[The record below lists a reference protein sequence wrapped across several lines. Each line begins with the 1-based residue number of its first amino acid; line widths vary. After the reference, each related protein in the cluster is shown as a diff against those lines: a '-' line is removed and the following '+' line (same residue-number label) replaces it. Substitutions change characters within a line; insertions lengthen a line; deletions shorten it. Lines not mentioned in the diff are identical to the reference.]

1 MSFNELQKEMEAL
14 LKTIP
19 QGVVVEYGIAG
30 NKIDFLIKERP
41 VDFTKQQE
49 KELIEQLNSVVFQS
63 FFVESDIS
71 QLKVA
76 PIGES
81 IASISER
88 AEILMKVGRKTNSK
102 PVVQPNKLSY
112 PQPRK
117 SKKMK

>member
-1 MSFNELQKEMEAL
+1 MAKG
-14 LKTIP
+14 K
-19 QGVVVEYGIAG
+19 
-30 NKIDFLIKERP
+30 
-41 VDFTKQQE
+41 
-49 KELIEQLNSVVFQS
+49 
-63 FFVESDIS
+63 

-76 PIGES
+76 PIVES

-88 AEILMKVGRKTNSK
+88 AEILVKVGRKTNSK